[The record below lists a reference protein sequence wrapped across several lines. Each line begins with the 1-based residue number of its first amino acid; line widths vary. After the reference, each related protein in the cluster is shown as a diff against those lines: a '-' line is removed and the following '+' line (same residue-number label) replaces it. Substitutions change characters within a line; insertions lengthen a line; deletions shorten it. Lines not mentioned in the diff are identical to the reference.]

1 MALYEVMQC
10 WKLKI
15 PEIPQHI
22 GSTYLW
28 HGIQTSRDRNKS
40 KETQIS
46 RGVQFTESL
55 SLLLVS

>member
-10 WKLKI
+10 QKLKI
-15 PEIPQHI
+15 PEMPQHI
-22 GSTYLW
+22 RSTCLW
-28 HGIQTSRDRNKS
+28 HGIQTLRDRNKS

-46 RGVQFTESL
+46 CGVQFTEFL